1 MDKKQTSFTLGARLK
16 ELRQEHGLSHVQLS
30 NQLKDKYNISVSR
43 DSLMAYE
50 VADDTRSKANKL
62 PNLGMRV
69 EYLYCLADFYGVSI
83 DYLLGKTDIV
93 SASMKTREVCE
104 YTGLS
109 EKSIESLSKYCGTRN
124 NDFVLALIDNLL
136 IEDNWAEWQARAR
149 RAALYKAK
157 SEMRK
162 PPKDTRDQFI
172 EILLKEM
179 RNARF
184 PLIDQD
190 ISDMVEIPLQSAGD
204 LYCNQA
210 VQKIESIVLK
220 TIEEYKE
227 CIKYEFQEVQAHPD
241 SIDKEK
247 VEAEMKLALYS
258 AIQAFDKVLDEDEQ
272 VSK

>member
-1 MDKKQTSFTLGARLK
+1 MGHLNERLPIFTERFRELKGKRNDTEFAEFLGISRQTVGFLGNGNRLPDALTLVKISQKCEVSADWL
-16 ELRQEHGLSHVQLS
+16 LGLSPVPTP
-30 NQLKDKYNISVSR
+30 D
-43 DSLMAYE
+43 
-50 VADDTRSKANKL
+50 
-62 PNLGMRV
+62 
-69 EYLYCLADFYGVSI
+69 I
-83 DYLLGKTDIV
+83 DIKGI
-93 SASMKTREVCE
+93 CE
-104 YTGLS
+104 QTGLS
-109 EKSIESLSKYCGTRN
+109 KNTVICLKKHCGTRN
-124 NDFVLALIDNLL
+124 NDFVLALIDNML
-136 IEDNWAEWQARAR
+136 IEDNWAEWQAQAR

-227 CIKYEFQEVQAHPD
+227 CIKYEFQEIHAHPD

-247 VEAEMKLALYS
+247 VETEMKLALYS